1 MDTDTTIY
9 IPLGDQ
15 GHLKLSSK
23 SLPKD
28 PKPLITRLNSCK
40 VPINFWLDIALL
52 YHRKNQDSQFQMI
65 LEEAIKDDQILL
77 DNSNTHMFEN

>member
-1 MDTDTTIY
+1 MDADTTIY

-28 PKPLITRLNSCK
+28 PKPLLSKLYSHK
-40 VPINFWLDIALL
+40 VPINFWLDVALL
-52 YHRKNQDSQFQMI
+52 YHRTNQD
-65 LEEAIKDDQILL
+65 
-77 DNSNTHMFEN
+77 T